1 MALTAILLT
10 TLLSTHAQTIRRAT
24 TGGAG
29 DGSGD
34 SWVNAMTFKAALSA
48 STTEGDQIW
57 VATGT
62 YTPHASDQTVLFR
75 IPVGVTVYGGF
86 AGTETTFDPA
96 TNDTRP
102 RDSDGVL
109 TSVTFLSGDLNGDD
123 GTPPAADATPDQIT
137 AYNDRRDDNS
147 HSVVAIL
154 GINATLNGLTITNGV
169 NGGAARIAAGL
180 YSIYAGTTLID
191 CTFSNNTAAED
202 GGGAYFNISGVTLTR
217 CTFTNN
223 TAGQNGGGVYFNRE
237 VGTITD
243 CTFSNNT
250 ATNAG
255 GGAYFKGVPTLTDCT
270 FSNNTA
276 TNAPGGGAY
285 FEGVAILTTTTFTA
299 NTATAQNGGGAYFNA
314 KGTLT
319 GCTFTD
325 NTAQTIGGGAFF
337 SGDGTTLTGT
347 TFDRNTATTQSGGG
361 VYFFTAVT
369 LDDCT
374 FTANT
379 ATALNGGGAFFNA
392 SATLTNTT
400 FTGTTATDPAT
411 GALIPSAQNGAG
423 AYFNAAATLTNT
435 NFDINTASE
444 NGGGAYFNATATLTG
459 GTFADNISNTN
470 EFGGGGAF
478 FNATATLTGVTFN
491 FNRATFQNGGGAYF
505 STTATATLTGCTF
518 TSNTANENMFGGGGG
533 GGYFN
538 APATLTRCSFTSN
551 EATSHNGGGAY
562 FIEPATLTS
571 CSFTTNQADYGGA
584 TYFTKKATLTNCV
597 YDRNTATNRSGAI
610 RLRAGGTI
618 TNSTFYAN
626 TATNNGGA
634 ISVAFTDTDPDG
646 ESGIQTFPFILR
658 NSIFMSNTARDN
670 ASGNQ
675 IYVDNT
681 DSGTNSG
688 TQDVTLDRNLIAGG
702 ADPGGMDQGVVYAAR
717 NRTTQQTLTNPESD
731 PGTVFASTT
740 SADPNYLRLKADGPA
755 VNVGDN
761 DYLNND
767 TPDDPDDDLRI
778 DLAGV
783 ARKQGGTVDLGA
795 YESAAKGT
803 QTTDFTLPT
812 AGVVGAEVPLT
823 ATATSGLPVTYASSA
838 PTVAAVMDDGA
849 GGFVL
854 EILTAGTATITASQ
868 SGDATYEAAP
878 DVEQTITVRD
888 LSIFRVTTAGTD
900 AGTGTW
906 ASPMDLQT
914 ALAAANAP
922 GDQVWIKTG
931 EYKPIAIATDATPT
945 AEQQAI
951 SFSIAPGVAVYGG
964 FAGTEPDSF
973 DPATTPRTGGGGGY
987 HPLWRSKG
995 Q

>member
-1 MALTAILLT
+1 MALPAVLLLAT
-10 TLLSTHAQTIRRAT
+10 IFSTHAQTIRRAT

-34 SWVNAMTFKAALSA
+34 SWANAMTFKAALSA

-57 VATGT
+57 VAAGT

-109 TSVTFLSGDLNGDD
+109 TSVTFLSGDLDGDD

-191 CTFSNNTAAED
+191 CTFSNNTALED

-237 VGTITD
+237 VGTLTD

-285 FEGVAILTTTTFTA
+285 FEGVATLTTTTFSN
-299 NTATAQNGGGAYFNA
+299 NTAPTA
-314 KGTLT
+314 
-319 GCTFTD
+319 
-325 NTAQTIGGGAFF
+325 
-337 SGDGTTLTGT
+337 
-347 TFDRNTATTQSGGG
+347 
-361 VYFFTAVT
+361 
-369 LDDCT
+369 
-374 FTANT
+374 
-379 ATALNGGGAFFNA
+379 NGGGAFFNA

-491 FNRATFQNGGGAYF
+491 FNQATFQNGGGAYF

-597 YDRNTATNRSGAI
+597 YDRNAATNRSGAI
-610 RLRAGGTI
+610 RLRAGATI

-675 IYVDNT
+675 IYVDNAGAV
-681 DSGTNSG
+681 DDDGNPTNSG
-688 TQDVTLDRNLIAGG
+688 TETITLDRNLIAAG
-702 ADPGGMDQGVVYAAR
+702 ATPEDPATSTQGVIYADHTA
-717 NRTTQQTLTNPESD
+717 TITETLTNPESD

-740 SADPNYLRLKADGPA
+740 PTDPTYLRLTDASPA
-755 VNVGDN
+755 VNAGN
-761 DYLNND
+761 NTYLNND

-812 AGVVGAEVPLT
+812 AGVVGAEVPLA

-878 DVEQTITVRD
+878 DVMQTITVRD

-906 ASPMDLQT
+906 ATPMDLQT

-931 EYKPIAIATDATPT
+931 EYKPTAIATDATPT

-973 DPATTPRTGGGGGY
+973 DPATTPRTGGGGY